1 MNEHFLIANAVRSQ
15 YRQSSPIPVGVTYD
29 AKRGYWIRDGQP
41 WVLTDGAQPL
51 TKKAD
56 IETGEDEKGE

>member
-1 MNEHFLIANAVRSQ
+1 MDVHFLIANAVRSQ
-15 YRQSSPIPVGVTYD
+15 YRQSPPIPADVFYD
-29 AKRGYWIRDGQP
+29 AKRGYWLCQGQP
-41 WVLTDGAQPL
+41 WVLSDGVQPL